1 MYAQKWTDIRISQS
15 KDQHI
20 AKNTKS
26 DTINKKC
33 LQKKPKNKGIY
44 YYLEIRVDK

>member
-1 MYAQKWTDIRISQS
+1 MFIGGQVHQSRWVNPNMYAQKWMDIRISQS

-26 DTINKKC
+26 DECKILNRCHK
-33 LQKKPKNKGIY
+33 
-44 YYLEIRVDK
+44 